1 MPNPTLSPISQ
12 TATNRRT
19 VLQLLAFLTGSASGL
34 LPALLRSGTSVAFA
48 EDHESFVEIAELEN
62 FVDGVYVTET
72 PDGDPLMLLL
82 IEAEGEEPAVYGL
95 SAVCT
100 HAGCKGQDNWAI
112 QDEVVVCAC
121 HGSQFSF
128 DGEVVKGPAT
138 TPLATFEVKIEDDL
152 VLLSEAEA

>member
-1 MPNPTLSPISQ
+1 MSNQTLSPIPQ
-12 TATNRRT
+12 TSTNRRT

-82 IEAEGEEPAVYGL
+82 VEAEDEEPTVYGL

-100 HAGCKGQDNWAI
+100 HRGCTGQDNWVI

-138 TPLATFEVKIEDDL
+138 EPLATFEVKIEDEM
-152 VLLSEAEA
+152 VLFSEAEA

>member
-1 MPNPTLSPISQ
+1 MSNQTLPVIPQ

-48 EDHESFVEIAELEN
+48 ENHESFVEIAELED
-62 FVDGVYVTET
+62 FVEGVYVTET

-82 IEAEGEEPAVYGL
+82 IEAEGEDPAVYGL
-95 SAVCT
+95 SGVCT
-100 HAGCKGQDNWAI
+100 HAGCKGQDNWVI
-112 QDEVVVCAC
+112 EDEVVVCRC

-128 DGEVVKGPAT
+128 DGEVVKGPASR
-138 TPLATFEVKIEDDL
+138 PLATFEVKIEDEM
-152 VLLSEAEA
+152 VLFSKAEA